1 MPEDRPADTALGAR
15 TIGTLDEFGGVGEGP
30 LNPADAGGADLLNLT
45 SITTLPDRWE
55 SWR

>member
-1 MPEDRPADTALGAR
+1 MPEDRPAVTALGAR

-55 SWR
+55 S